1 MGPTKP
7 DRCSK
12 ASSLPAARQC
22 RRIPPASP
30 LSGDKRVA
38 GRAVG
43 RGGMFNTGRGG
54 HDPANPSNLIL
65 LAGGGR
71 RACRDLTRV
80 ADAERQ
86 HDLREAPEKREEAH
100 PEQDQKRPLA

>member
-1 MGPTKP
+1 
-7 DRCSK
+7 
-12 ASSLPAARQC
+12 
-22 RRIPPASP
+22 
-30 LSGDKRVA
+30 
-38 GRAVG
+38 
-43 RGGMFNTGRGG
+43 MFNTARGG

-86 HDLREAPEKREEAH
+86 HDLREAPEKREETH